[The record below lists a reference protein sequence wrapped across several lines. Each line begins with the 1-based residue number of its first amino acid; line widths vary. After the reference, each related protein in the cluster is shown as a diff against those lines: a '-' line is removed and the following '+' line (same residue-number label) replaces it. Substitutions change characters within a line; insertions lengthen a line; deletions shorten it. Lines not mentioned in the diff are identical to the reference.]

1 MNLIPEIPPVFI
13 VGTGRCGSTMLSNML
28 REHPAV
34 LSLSEFLVTIADFG
48 GRISHA
54 FPQVPIDGTRVW
66 SIIAGCHPKQTTL
79 LRKHCE
85 IDEMIYPLTPR
96 SRFSRETGVP
106 AIMFAALP
114 HLTARHDVLFDELRE
129 FVLTLDPAHA
139 MRQYERIFEWLKQR
153 FNRRVWVERSGGS
166 LRAVPSLARRF
177 PAARF
182 IHVVRDGRDC
192 SLSMSRHHGFRLHAV
207 TQIMTTILGDDPFE
221 NSDRS
226 RAWRLPARLR
236 RLLPEQFDAETFR
249 NLNLPPALF
258 GLHWSREIRRGI
270 AALAALP
277 ADRVLTIHFENL
289 LENPAFWLRRMAAFI
304 HPELV
309 QEQWLRKAVSMVHV
323 PRSSWK
329 QLPAQL
335 RWPLALSC
343 RGGLSALSQR
353 GLGRES
359 NVTALPSGLV
369 VPLAGAA

>member
-1 MNLIPEIPPVFI
+1 
-13 VGTGRCGSTMLSNML
+13 
-28 REHPAV
+28 
-34 LSLSEFLVTIADFG
+34 
-48 GRISHA
+48 
-54 FPQVPIDGTRVW
+54 
-66 SIIAGCHPKQTTL
+66 
-79 LRKHCE
+79 
-85 IDEMIYPLTPR
+85 
-96 SRFSRETGVP
+96 
-106 AIMFAALP
+106 
-114 HLTARHDVLFDELRE
+114 
-129 FVLTLDPAHA
+129 
-139 MRQYERIFEWLKQR
+139 
-153 FNRRVWVERSGGS
+153 
-166 LRAVPSLARRF
+166 
-177 PAARF
+177 
-182 IHVVRDGRDC
+182 
-192 SLSMSRHHGFRLHAV
+192 MSRHHGFRLHAV

-270 AALAALP
+270 AALAELT

>member
-1 MNLIPEIPPVFI
+1 
-13 VGTGRCGSTMLSNML
+13 MLSNML

-48 GRISHA
+48 GRISQA
-54 FPQVPIDGTRVW
+54 FPQVPITGSQVW

-79 LRKHCE
+79 LRRHCE

-114 HLTARHDVLFDELRE
+114 HLTARHDVLFDELRA
-129 FVLTLDPAHA
+129 FVMTLDPAHA

-166 LRAVPSLARRF
+166 LRAVPSLALRF

-182 IHVVRDGRDC
+182 IHIVRDGRDC
-192 SLSMSRHHGFRLHAV
+192 ALSMSRHHGFRLHAA
-207 TQIMTTILGDDPFE
+207 TQIMTAILGHDPFE
-221 NSDRS
+221 NNDRS
-226 RAWRLPARLR
+226 RAWRLPPQLR
-236 RLLPEQFDAETFR
+236 RLLPEQFDTETFQ

-270 AALAALP
+270 TALAELP
-277 ADRVLTIHFENL
+277 EDRVLTVHFENL
-289 LENPAFWLRRMAAFI
+289 LENPMFWLRKMASFI

-309 QEQWLRKAVSMVHV
+309 QEEWLRKAAAMLRS

-329 QLPAQL
+329 QLPARL
-335 RWPLALSC
+335 RWPLALC
-343 RGGLSALSQR
+343 CHGGVSALSQR
-353 GLGRES
+353 GLGRVSKGVFPVREL
-359 NVTALPSGLV
+359 VT
-369 VPLAGAA
+369 PLAGAA